1 MFDDHAKVDEPT
13 EEVRKKEVEKKQK
26 LLGSKKVHK
35 GHTLYEINL
44 KEHTIVEAQFEKE
57 VADYEKESMT
67 GHVKKQLGI
76 VQFKDGHRKVMIDNF
91 DRISKKVIKKPNCI
105 YISALNKKN
114 LKKKLIQ
121 RGVIKIVK
129 K

>member
-1 MFDDHAKVDEPT
+1 MFDDHAKIDEPT

-44 KEHTIVEAQFEKE
+44 KEHTIVEATFEKE
-57 VADYEKESMT
+57 VADYEKEAKP
-67 GHVKKQLGI
+67 VKKQLGI